1 MLNPRVGLMVS
12 MASPINF
19 FITVVFPALSS
30 PSTRIRISFSA
41 CLIFFNIVSKPISL
55 FFQRQRSLLA
65 TGGCCCHQP
74 PSFPTAAW
82 CPPFALCHPFVECWR
97 GVEITS
103 FMPPVLLFTLPAHH
117 LPTSARDLRD
127 CHREV
132 GETLALSLASTLTG
146 LPLQTLSW
154 KRATPI
160 SKPHVYAAGSS
171 LPVSSVN
178 LTHDGAYIAIA
189 FSPNPHDPSG
199 GVGVDLLRV
208 SRVRRVIEGMGCG
221 GTSLILGTTMGGTVA
236 GTPMPS
242 PPTLSTD
249 PALLFA
255 FRWTLMEAVLK
266 ARGEGLAVEGAGVRV
281 LREAREGG
289 GLGVGVEGGSSGT
302 THSFPSLW
310 GATIPDEGSAQ
321 EGVSRACEVAL
332 QGYREGRVGLPNTVL
347 GVHQGEGWASTTFL
361 VQQSGEDVVITVAEL
376 VS

>member
-1 MLNPRVGLMVS
+1 
-12 MASPINF
+12 MA
-19 FITVVFPALSS
+19 
-30 PSTRIRISFSA
+30 
-41 CLIFFNIVSKPISL
+41 
-55 FFQRQRSLLA
+55 
-65 TGGCCCHQP
+65 
-74 PSFPTAAW
+74 
-82 CPPFALCHPFVECWR
+82 
-97 GVEITS
+97 
-103 FMPPVLLFTLPAHH
+103 PVLLFTLSPHH
-117 LPTSARDLRD
+117 LPTSTRDQRD

-132 GETLALSLASTLTG
+132 GETLALSLTSTLSG

-154 KRATPI
+154 KRATPL

-178 LTHDGAYIAIA
+178 LTHDGACIAIA
-189 FSPNPHDPSG
+189 FSPNPHDPSR

-208 SRVRRVIEGMGCG
+208 SRVRRAIEGMGCG

-236 GTPMPS
+236 DTPMPS

-281 LREAREGG
+281 LGEAREGG
-289 GLGVGVEGGSSGT
+289 ELGMGVEGGSRGT
-302 THSFPSLW
+302 APTFPSLW
-310 GATIPDEGSAQ
+310 GATILDDIASCRK

-347 GVHQGEGWASTTFL
+347 GMYQGEGWASTTFL
-361 VQQSGEDVVITVAEL
+361 VQQSGGEDVVITVAEL
-376 VS
+376 LS